1 LCHLA
6 AVVRGSARMIVI
18 VRASARRRWRPTFV
32 TEPRFVPRP
41 RFPDDAGLTV
51 KSLAACGDADHAGRR
66 HRSARSRPAK
76 TVYRTRRHSLRHAR
90 RWTLWASR
98 RPKAAASEMQAR
110 SGAWSHYAPAR
121 YPQAAGRRRV
131 LAWKIAMPE
140 WTIRGEGETVL
151 LAPGNTACWIAR
163 SCK

>member
-66 HRSARSRPAK
+66 HRSARSRPA
-76 TVYRTRRHSLRHAR
+76 TSVYRTRRHSLRHAR
-90 RWTLWASR
+90 RWTFWDREDR
-98 RPKAAASEMQAR
+98 RPPRHKCKRDLARGRIMRLRDIRKQAAA
-110 SGAWSHYAPAR
+110 
-121 YPQAAGRRRV
+121 RRV
-131 LAWKIAMPE
+131 IAWKIAVPE
-140 WTIRGEGETVL
+140 WTIRGDGETVL
-151 LAPGNTACWIAR
+151 LAPG
-163 SCK
+163 